1 MHLQQRA
8 KIAIAT
14 LALATTLA
22 FAVAPG
28 APDQE
33 PNESDLTS
41 HGHYVNKS
49 GQEVHSP
56 SASAS
61 GKIPAGAS
69 AKCRDGTYSFSR
81 HHSGT
86 CSRHGGVAEWE

>member
-1 MHLQQRA
+1 MKA
-8 KIAIAT
+8 VASIAFI
-14 LALATTLA
+14 A
-22 FAVAPG
+22 FALSSSLVYARSP
-28 APDQE
+28 ASDAWAQPD
-33 PNESDLTS
+33 ESDLTS

-56 SASAS
+56 AKAKN
-61 GKIPAGAS
+61 GGVPTGAS
-69 AKCRDGTYSFSR
+69 AKCIDGMYSFSR